1 MTALSS
7 SQRQQVNKL
16 WQQFRRQNPK
26 RSRDGQMFIRILEHV
41 GSTEPGA
48 IPTRKFVKKWKQ
60 NYRELIT
67 QANHLENRSL
77 DNGRYVFEQAA
88 CSRCHSI
95 EGKGAKY
102 GPDLTA
108 VSKRFQGSK
117 LLLQLVNPSQE
128 IHKDFKTQ
136 MILVDDGRLLTGL
149 VVNETPDHVEI
160 VQNLLRPENIE
171 RIQKS
176 AIEERKVADVS
187 SMPSGLLDTFTAEDI
202 LDLLAF
208 VESSKAIPATN
219 Q

>member
-1 MTALSS
+1 MNTN
-7 SQRQQVNKL
+7 Q
-16 WQQFRRQNPK
+16 
-26 RSRDGQMFIRILEHV
+26 SRD
-41 GSTEPGA
+41 
-48 IPTRKFVKKWKQ
+48 
-60 NYRELIT
+60 EL
-67 QANHLENRSL
+67 
-77 DNGRYVFEQAA
+77 FE
-88 CSRCHSI
+88 RH
-95 EGKGAKY
+95 
-102 GPDLTA
+102 
-108 VSKRFQGSK
+108 
-117 LLLQLVNPSQE
+117 LQLVNPSQE

-136 MILVDDGRLLTGL
+136 MILVDDGRLLIGL

-208 VESSKAIPATN
+208 VESSKTVPATN

>member
-1 MTALSS
+1 MNTN
-7 SQRQQVNKL
+7 Q
-16 WQQFRRQNPK
+16 
-26 RSRDGQMFIRILEHV
+26 SRD
-41 GSTEPGA
+41 
-48 IPTRKFVKKWKQ
+48 
-60 NYRELIT
+60 EL
-67 QANHLENRSL
+67 
-77 DNGRYVFEQAA
+77 FE
-88 CSRCHSI
+88 
-95 EGKGAKY
+95 
-102 GPDLTA
+102 
-108 VSKRFQGSK
+108 

-208 VESSKAIPATN
+208 VESSKAIPATI

>member
-1 MTALSS
+1 MTSAERATSG
-7 SQRQQVNKL
+7 
-16 WQQFRRQNPK
+16 RRASDK
-26 RSRDGQMFIRILEHV
+26 
-41 GSTEPGA
+41 GA
-48 IPTRKFVKKWKQ
+48 TSER
-60 NYRELIT
+60 R
-67 QANHLENRSL
+67 AS
-77 DNGRYVFEQAA
+77 NGRA
-88 CSRCHSI
+88 
-95 EGKGAKY
+95 
-102 GPDLTA
+102 PD
-108 VSKRFQGSK
+108 
-117 LLLQLVNPSQE
+117 
-128 IHKDFKTQ
+128 
-136 MILVDDGRLLTGL
+136 VDDGRLLTGL